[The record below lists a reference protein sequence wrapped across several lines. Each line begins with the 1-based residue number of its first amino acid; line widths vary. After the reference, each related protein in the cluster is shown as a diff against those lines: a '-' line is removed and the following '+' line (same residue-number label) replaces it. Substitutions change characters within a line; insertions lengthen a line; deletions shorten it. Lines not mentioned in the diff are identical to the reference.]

1 MMGYI
6 FLIFALFAG
15 ATKGYCGK
23 KTSGYVAKTRDAFF
37 INMTRML
44 LCLLISF
51 VLITVSGEIQDLKV
65 GHGVLVLSVIS
76 GITTSVF
83 VILWIFS
90 VQKGAYMM
98 VDVFLMLG
106 CIIPI
111 VSSTILFDEKIEVKH
126 IVGIVI
132 LVVSAFIMC
141 SYNNSIKSKMTLTS
155 LVILVL
161 CAMAN
166 GGTSLTQKMFATQ
179 YPDAS
184 VAVFNFYTYL
194 FSGLVLV
201 VCYVI
206 YSWKE
211 QEKQKVEKSIF
222 GYIVIMA
229 ICLFAHS
236 YFMTFAAKHLAAV
249 ILYPFNQGMAMVLS
263 ALMAAMFFKE
273 KISSKCIL
281 GMVLA
286 FLGLLVI
293 NVL

>member
-166 GGTSLTQKMFATQ
+166 GGTSLTQKMFATR